1 MALAPFF
8 PSSVLCLLFRWHWRS
23 FVIGGGSAFWVL
35 AYGLFYWASRLK
47 LDSLS
52 GVVLYLGYLFLI
64 AVFDFLITGILVPLE
79 FLPVLIY
86 CLQERLDSWRLTGLY
101 GNCIVRFVLISCC
114 AVCCSAQDMRYL
126 DNRLD

>member
-1 MALAPFF
+1 MNGAITFF
-8 PSSVLCLLFRWHWRS
+8 SSSILFPLFRWHWRS

-64 AVFDFLITGILVPLE
+64 AVFDFLITGNISPSRIFAGSNFTAYRNDWIFGILLGCTE
-79 FLPVLIY
+79 TI
-86 CLQERLDSWRLTGLY
+86 
-101 GNCIVRFVLISCC
+101 
-114 AVCCSAQDMRYL
+114 
-126 DNRLD
+126 

>member
-1 MALAPFF
+1 MNGAITSFF
-8 PSSVLCLLFRWHWRS
+8 SSLVLFLLFRWHWRS

-64 AVFDFLITGILVPLE
+64 AVFDFLITGNTILLE
-79 FLPVLIY
+79 ILAGSDF
-86 CLQERLDSWRLTGLY
+86 T
-101 GNCIVRFVLISCC
+101 
-114 AVCCSAQDMRYL
+114 A
-126 DNRLD
+126 

>member
-1 MALAPFF
+1 MNGASPFF
-8 PSSVLCLLFRWHWRS
+8 SSSILFLIFRWHWRS

-64 AVFDFLITGILVPLE
+64 AVLDFLITGIPVPLE

-86 CLQERLDSWRLTGLY
+86 CLQERLDSWHLTGLY
-101 GNCIVRFVLISCC
+101 GNCIAQFVLISCC
-114 AVCCSAQDMRYL
+114 AVCCSAQDMRY
-126 DNRLD
+126 R

>member
-8 PSSVLCLLFRWHWRS
+8 LSSFFFRCRWHWRS

-52 GVVLYLGYLFLI
+52 SVVLYLGYLFLI
-64 AVFDFLITGILVPLE
+64 AIFDFLITGIPVLLE
-79 FLPVLIY
+79 F
-86 CLQERLDSWRLTGLY
+86 
-101 GNCIVRFVLISCC
+101 
-114 AVCCSAQDMRYL
+114 
-126 DNRLD
+126 